1 MIFQRSFLHFVTLE
15 KLRDENDV
23 DPENDADDRRA
34 HNNDNAIV
42 EGPAVQAYVEL
53 ARTIRKFTYL
63 NRQTPFRDNCS
74 QNTNIM

>member
-1 MIFQRSFLHFVTLE
+1 MIFQCSFLYFITLE

-53 ARTIRKFTYL
+53 A
-63 NRQTPFRDNCS
+63 
-74 QNTNIM
+74 